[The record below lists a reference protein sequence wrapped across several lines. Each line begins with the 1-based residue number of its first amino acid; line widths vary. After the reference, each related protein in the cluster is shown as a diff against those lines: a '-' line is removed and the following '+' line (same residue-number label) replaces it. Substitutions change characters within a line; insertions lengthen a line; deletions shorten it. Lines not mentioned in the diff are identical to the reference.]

1 MPGLYIGS
9 TAPFSGKNTLCLGL
23 GLKFQKDGLSVGYLK
38 PVGAQ
43 AAKIGDSWGDLDAVA
58 ISQALGQD
66 VPPEMATPVL
76 VTQDF
81 MHKVF
86 AQTPCQDRTGDI
98 AAAYKKISK
107 GKDITLI
114 GGSGGFLHSGL
125 YACLDGATVAKA
137 LDVPVVIV
145 DRCTHEMSYDILLAI
160 KERMGDTMLGCVLS
174 DVPGH
179 YQEEV
184 NSVLAPFLARRGVK
198 VLGIMPHD
206 RILGAVSVDALAQRI
221 GGKIISSAHKADVVA
236 ESFLI
241 GTMQV
246 DNFLTHFRK
255 YPKAAVI
262 VGGDRSDLQL
272 VAIEGRC
279 TCLIL
284 TGNLYPNDIIL
295 ARAENAEVPIV
306 VVREDTYSV
315 ARRMEALLARHKLRD
330 PGKFQQASQLVAAN
344 IDVAAIRQGLGL

>member
-23 GLKFQKDGLSVGYLK
+23 GLKFRQEGLSVGYFK

-43 AAKIGDSWGDLDAVA
+43 AAKVGNAWGDLDAVA
-58 ISQALGQD
+58 ISEALGQNIS
-66 VPPEMATPVL
+66 PELATPVL

-86 AQTPCQDRTGDI
+86 AQGPCQDRAGDI
-98 AAAYKKISK
+98 VAAYREVSK
-107 GKDITLI
+107 GKDVTLV
-114 GGSGGFLHSGL
+114 GGSGGFLTSGL
-125 YACLDGATVAKA
+125 YACLDGARVAKA
-137 LDVPVVIV
+137 LDVPVIIV
-145 DRCTHEMSYDILLAI
+145 DRCTHEMNYDILLAI
-160 KERMGDTMLGCVLS
+160 KEQMGDKMLGCVLS
-174 DVPGH
+174 DVSGS
-179 YQEEV
+179 YAEEV
-184 NSVLAPFLARRGVK
+184 GTVLAPFLARRGVK
-198 VLGIMPHD
+198 VLGVIPHD
-206 RILGAVSVDALAQRI
+206 RVLGAVSVNILSERL
-221 GGKIISSAHKADVVA
+221 GGKLITGAHKAEVVA

-246 DNFLTHFRK
+246 ENFLAHFRK
-255 YPKAAVI
+255 HPKAAVI

-279 TCLIL
+279 ACLIL

-295 ARAENAEVPIV
+295 ARAENAEVPIM

-315 ARRMEALLARHKLRD
+315 ARRMEALLVRHKLRD

-344 IDVAAIRQGLGL
+344 LDLAAIRQGLGL

>member
-23 GLKFQKDGLSVGYLK
+23 GMHLRKEGLSVGYFK

-43 AAKIGDSWGDLDAVA
+43 AARIGNDWGDLDAAA
-58 ISQALGQD
+58 ISQALGQKLTPN
-66 VPPEMATPVL
+66 VATPVL

-86 AQTPCQDRTGDI
+86 AQGPCQDRTADI
-98 AAAYKKISK
+98 LSAYKKVSK
-107 GKDITLI
+107 GKDVTLI
-114 GGSGGFLHSGL
+114 GGSGSFLHSGL
-125 YACLDGATVAKA
+125 YACLDGVTVSKA
-137 LDVPVVIV
+137 LDAQVVIV
-145 DRCTHEMSYDILLAI
+145 DRCTHEMNYDALLAI
-160 KERMGDTMLGCVLS
+160 KEQMGEKMLGCVLS

-184 NSVLAPFLARRGVK
+184 NNVLAPFLARRGVK
-198 VLGIMPHD
+198 VLGILPHD
-206 RILGAVSVDALAQRI
+206 RLLGSVSVNVLAERL
-221 GGKIISSAHKADVVA
+221 GGKLISSAHRGDVVA

-246 DNFLTHFRK
+246 ENFLTHFRK

-262 VGGDRSDLQL
+262 LGGDRSDLQL

-279 TCLIL
+279 ACLIL

-295 ARAENAEVPIV
+295 ARAENAEVPIM

-330 PGKFQQASQLVAAN
+330 QDKFQQASQLVAAN
-344 IDVAAIRQGLGL
+344 VDMAAIRQGLGL

>member
-23 GLKFQKDGLSVGYLK
+23 GLKFQKEGLSVGYFK

-43 AAKIGDSWGDLDAVA
+43 AAKIGDSWGDLDAAA
-58 ISQALGQD
+58 ISQALGQSVAPD
-66 VPPEMATPVL
+66 LATPVL

-86 AQTPCQDRTGDI
+86 SQSPCQDRTGEI
-98 AAAYKKISK
+98 VAAYKKISK
-107 GKDITLI
+107 GKDVTLV

-137 LDVPVVIV
+137 LNVPVVIV
-145 DRCTHEMSYDILLAI
+145 DRCTHEMNYDILLAI
-160 KERMGDTMLGCVLS
+160 KERLGEKMLGCVLS
-174 DVPGH
+174 DVTGH

-184 NSVLAPFLARRGVK
+184 NSVLVPFLAKRGVK

-206 RILGAVSVDALAQRI
+206 RLLGAVSVNILAERL
-221 GGKIISSAHKADVVA
+221 GGKLISSAHKSDVVA

-246 DNFLTHFRK
+246 ENFLTHFRK
-255 YPKAAVI
+255 HTKAAVI

-279 TCLIL
+279 ACLIL

-295 ARAENAEVPIV
+295 ARAENAEVPIM

-315 ARRMEALLARHKLRD
+315 ARRMEALLSRNKLRD
-330 PGKFQQASQLVAAN
+330 PGKFQQASQLVAGN
-344 IDVAAIRQGLGL
+344 LDIAAIRQGLGL

>member
-9 TAPFSGKNTLCLGL
+9 TAPYSGKNTLCLGL
-23 GLKFQKDGLSVGYLK
+23 GLKFRKEGLSVGYFK

-43 AAKIGDSWGDLDAVA
+43 AAKVGNAWGDLDAVA
-58 ISQALGQD
+58 ISEALGQD
-66 VPPEMATPVL
+66 IAPDTATPVL

-86 AQTPCQDRTGDI
+86 AQGPCQDRTSDI
-98 AAAYKKISK
+98 IAAYKKISK
-107 GKDITLI
+107 GKDVTLV
-114 GGSGGFLHSGL
+114 GGSGGFLTSGL
-125 YACLDGATVAKA
+125 YACLDGASVAKA

-145 DRCTHEMSYDILLAI
+145 DRCTHEMNYDILLAI
-160 KERMGDTMLGCVLS
+160 KEQMGDKMIGCVLS
-174 DVPGH
+174 DVSGG
-179 YQEEV
+179 YLEEV

-198 VLGIMPHD
+198 VLGIIPHD
-206 RILGAVSVDALAQRI
+206 RVLGAVSVNVLAERL

-246 DNFLTHFRK
+246 ENFLAYFRK
-255 YPKAAVI
+255 HPKAAVI

-279 TCLIL
+279 ACLIL

-295 ARAENAEVPIV
+295 ARAENAEVPIM

-344 IDVAAIRQGLGL
+344 LDVAAIRQGLGL